1 MRKGWKYCK
10 LGPFLQRSGFSE
22 EFYNYVFTKYGGE
35 EGEGGGDMRQMRH
48 MTDGDWDQGS
58 TEQHVERPSLL
69 CVSISNDAELH
80 NISHFPLTHSCL
92 RLRCDLAPMS

>member
-1 MRKGWKYCK
+1 MRKGWKYYK
-10 LGPFLQRSGFSE
+10 LGPFLQRSGWSGFSE

-58 TEQHVERPSLL
+58 G
-69 CVSISNDAELH
+69 IN
-80 NISHFPLTHSCL
+80 
-92 RLRCDLAPMS
+92 